1 MNFFGGR
8 KLVFLRLVDLL
19 DFHENWPEC
28 SSDISCGQALG
39 RMTLTFSEMLGLHP
53 MKLAVACKHSKPI
66 TWRVLAS
73 NYQTRPREPENYLR
87 TISVCDNGIR
97 CETLEMQRS

>member
-39 RMTLTFSEMLGLHP
+39 RMTLTFSEMLWSGPGHDDFDLFGN
-53 MKLAVACKHSKPI
+53 ARI
-66 TWRVLAS
+66 TS
-73 NYQTRPREPENYLR
+73 DE
-87 TISVCDNGIR
+87 IGCS
-97 CETLEMQRS
+97 M